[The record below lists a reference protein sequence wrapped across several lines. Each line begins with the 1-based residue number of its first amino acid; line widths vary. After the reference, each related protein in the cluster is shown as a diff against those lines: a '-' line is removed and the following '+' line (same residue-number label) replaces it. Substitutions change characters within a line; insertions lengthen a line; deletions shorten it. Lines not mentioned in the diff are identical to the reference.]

1 MAVNVPPTEAGWDA
15 CSFDAAEFSRTAF
28 ESLEALASVF
38 DHTLI
43 RREATRDEV
52 VKACEEAAAFRFACV
67 MVNPVWVS
75 LAYSVVA
82 GSGVPVGATVDFPL
96 GSGLSAAKREEA
108 LAVVKLGARD
118 LDMVLN
124 LGLLRSGMNAMVE
137 QDIRGVAEVAHEAG
151 AIVKV
156 ILETSLLS
164 VEEKLRAAELAIAGG
179 ADFLKTSTGFA
190 SGGATAA
197 DVALL
202 RGVAGS
208 RCGIKASGGIRTL
221 ADARAMLQAGAN
233 RLGSSSS
240 VAIVREWIRPE
251 RSLLLPARA

>member
-1 MAVNVPPTEAGWDA
+1 MAVNVLQPEADWNAG
-15 CSFDAAEFSRTAF
+15 SFDTTEFSKTAL
-28 ESLEALASVF
+28 ESPKALASVF

-43 RREATRDEV
+43 RREATRNEV
-52 VKACEEAAAFRFACV
+52 LKACQEAAAFRFACV

-96 GSGLSAAKREEA
+96 GSGLTAVKREEA
-108 LAVVKLGARD
+108 LAVVKLGARE

-137 QDIRGVAEVAHEAG
+137 QDVRGVVEVAHEAG

-164 VEEKLRAAELAIAGG
+164 VEEKLRAAELAITGG
-179 ADFLKTSTGFA
+179 ADFLKTSTGFS

-221 ADARAMLQAGAN
+221 ADARVMLEAGAN

-240 VAIVREWIRPE
+240 VAIVREWTRP
-251 RSLLLPARA
+251 A